1 MALERLLLV
10 LALAACSAP
19 ATPRSVADAE
29 RLDRA
34 GRDQEAAHAYAVAA
48 RERCDGRR
56 QNLRWCA
63 GALAGQASALARL
76 ERRAEA
82 AAILESIPA
91 AAPPDAAARALVAA
105 AELRLALGEE
115 ERAWALLWRALVE
128 YPDETGAEDALRH
141 LVRDGRRRNPRQLH
155 GVLVE
160 LHGRLGA
167 TAAGDNLL
175 YAIAELAGEELG
187 DPLAAIDACD
197 RLAARYP
204 DSPLR
209 DDALWTTARLLRAR
223 GDAEGALRR
232 LRALLAT
239 RERAF
244 LVGSYHSVHLDDAQ
258 LEAALVL
265 RDDLRRPREAIE
277 ELGKLPAHYPDSI
290 LRDDALVE
298 LAATHAALGDRARAC
313 AALADLRRRHPDSRH
328 LLERAPSLRARLG
341 CP

>member
-1 MALERLLLV
+1 VLRAALIA
-10 LALAACSAP
+10 ALITGCSAP
-19 ATPRSVADAE
+19 ATPRAIAEAE

-34 GRDQEAAHAYAVAA
+34 GRDAEAERAYRAAA
-48 RERCDGRR
+48 RERCDGMPS
-56 QNLRWCA
+56 NARWCA

-76 ERRAEA
+76 GRRAEA
-82 AAILESIPA
+82 AAVYESMPS

-105 AELRLALGEE
+105 AELRLSLGEE
-115 ERAWALLWRALVE
+115 ERAWALFWRALVE

-160 LHGRLGA
+160 LHRRLGA

-175 YAIAELAGEELG
+175 FAIAELAGEELG

-277 ELGKLPAHYPDSI
+277 ELGKLPAHYPDSL

-313 AALADLRRRHPDSRH
+313 AALAELGAGFPDSRH